1 MSKCVLASFA
11 WIIFAVTLLIQL
23 LLEFKITLA
32 YSLWMLQCHSV
43 FNSKYLHYALLG
55 FQSRFLSPFY
65 RDYWTKL
72 IFAVIRKHVDTRM
85 YITLLINYANALVY
99 SSQNRN
105 LKCLYFVCFLIWSDC
120 IWYQHNCLR
129 CIAINI
135 TVILWLF
142 FNQDLQL
149 KLLCSQCNF
158 PNMVWSSW
166 FFFFRSNN
174 FVLFDLFW
182 KSLLVG
188 GDRSF
193 TRFRDKFLDVWLFF
207 VIYHSR
213 FNTRKGLGKGLK
225 PSVS

>member
-1 MSKCVLASFA
+1 
-11 WIIFAVTLLIQL
+11 
-23 LLEFKITLA
+23 
-32 YSLWMLQCHSV
+32 MLQCHSV

-72 IFAVIRKHVDTRM
+72 IFAVIRKPVDTRM

-120 IWYQHNCLR
+120 IWYQHNCLL

-135 TVILWLF
+135 TVILRLF
-142 FNQDLQL
+142 LNQDLQL

-158 PNMVWSSW
+158 PNMVSSSW
-166 FFFFRSNN
+166 FFFFGQTTLFCLTCFGNHCLSEEIDHSLDSGINFSMFDYFSLYIIQGLIHGRDLERVWNQVSLKLREEREVVCRS
-174 FVLFDLFW
+174 W
-182 KSLLVG
+182 
-188 GDRSF
+188 
-193 TRFRDKFLDVWLFF
+193 
-207 VIYHSR
+207 
-213 FNTRKGLGKGLK
+213 
-225 PSVS
+225 

>member
-1 MSKCVLASFA
+1 
-11 WIIFAVTLLIQL
+11 
-23 LLEFKITLA
+23 
-32 YSLWMLQCHSV
+32 
-43 FNSKYLHYALLG
+43 
-55 FQSRFLSPFY
+55 
-65 RDYWTKL
+65 
-72 IFAVIRKHVDTRM
+72 M

-142 FNQDLQL
+142 FTQDLQL
-149 KLLCSQCNF
+149 KLVCSQCNF
-158 PNMVWSSW
+158 PNMVWSSR

-193 TRFRDKFLDVWLFF
+193 TRFRDKCLDVWLFF

-213 FNTRKGLGKGLK
+213 FYTRKGLGKGLK